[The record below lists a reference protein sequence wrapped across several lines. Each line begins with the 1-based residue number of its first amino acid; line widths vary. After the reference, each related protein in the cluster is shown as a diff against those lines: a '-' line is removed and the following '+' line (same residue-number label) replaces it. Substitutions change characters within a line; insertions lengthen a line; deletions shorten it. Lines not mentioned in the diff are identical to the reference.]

1 MAPKSCSSPR
11 EDLGGETR
19 VQALAK
25 LEGRRHR
32 PKTLPA
38 RKTLAFQNPTMGMTT
53 AAGAQWVN
61 ASEEPPDMPDW
72 DQWLLDKFVHEHE
85 SEEQKC
91 EPSDADSASGA
102 LSTGLGEAATW
113 RQRIGKDPAAS
124 PRKSPTY
131 RGRRRQLLAAPQG
144 QCVSPG
150 TGLAGG
156 SWQARA
162 NTLARIAA
170 LGPCFPSSKA
180 TGARGYVHLNVV
192 LGRPPPADP
201 KPAQF
206 FGPKTRGH
214 VPA

>member
-1 MAPKSCSSPR
+1 M
-11 EDLGGETR
+11 
-19 VQALAK
+19 QALAK

-53 AAGAQWVN
+53 AAGARWVN

-102 LSTGLGEAATW
+102 LSTGLREAATW
-113 RQRIGKDPAAS
+113 RQRIGKDPSAS

-150 TGLAGG
+150 TRARRGQLAGTCKHTCTHSRPWAVFSLKQSHG
-156 SWQARA
+156 STRVRA
-162 NTLARIAA
+162 
-170 LGPCFPSSKA
+170 P
-180 TGARGYVHLNVV
+180 
-192 LGRPPPADP
+192 
-201 KPAQF
+201 
-206 FGPKTRGH
+206 
-214 VPA
+214 